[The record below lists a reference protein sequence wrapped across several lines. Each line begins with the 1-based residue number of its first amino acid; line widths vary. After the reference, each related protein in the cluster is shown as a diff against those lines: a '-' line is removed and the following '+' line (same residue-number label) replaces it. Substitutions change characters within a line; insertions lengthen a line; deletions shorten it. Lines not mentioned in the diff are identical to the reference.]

1 MDNKMKKKQLQFASH
16 YSRRNFIR
24 QSGVAA
30 AGLGIAPLVLPSR
43 VLGKDD
49 AVAPGNRITVGVIG
63 VGRQTVYANIP
74 GFLREADAQIVA
86 VCDVDSWRLERAK
99 QQVEKHYASQTISG
113 RFKGCATFGDWRELI
128 ARKDID
134 AVMIATPDH
143 WHMIQAI
150 AALKAGKDVACEKPL
165 TRSIAEGRR
174 LVEVVAE
181 NKRVF
186 RTDSEFRSNAAMHR
200 AVQLVRNGRLG
211 QLRRIITITPKD
223 GTIGAQPDMPVP
235 PELNYEMWLGPA
247 PFKPYTEKRVHPQ
260 KTPGGRPGWLT
271 IRDYAD
277 GMMANWGAH
286 LNDIAMW
293 ANDTEHT
300 GPVAIEATGSYP
312 PPGNFWDVI
321 QTFEARFDFANGVQ
335 MTCKTGEKPL
345 VRFEGT
351 EGWIEVRYPSDT
363 EVSADA
369 LLSWKAGPND
379 LQLPFK
385 TTEKRDF
392 LDAVKSRG
400 QPLYDAEGGHRVN
413 ALSHLALASVE
424 LGRKLKWDPV
434 KEEVIGDDAANRLLQ
449 PKPMRAPW
457 KLEV

>member
-1 MDNKMKKKQLQFASH
+1 MDNKMKKKQHQFASH

-30 AGLGIAPLVLPSR
+30 VGLAIAPLVLPSR

-99 QQVEKHYASQTISG
+99 QQVEKHYASQTASG

-134 AVMIATPDH
+134 AVMIGTPDH

-165 TRSIAEGRR
+165 TRFITEGRR
-174 LVEVVAE
+174 LVEVVTE

-211 QLRRIITITPKD
+211 
-223 GTIGAQPDMPVP
+223 
-235 PELNYEMWLGPA
+235 
-247 PFKPYTEKRVHPQ
+247 
-260 KTPGGRPGWLT
+260 
-271 IRDYAD
+271 
-277 GMMANWGAH
+277 
-286 LNDIAMW
+286 
-293 ANDTEHT
+293 
-300 GPVAIEATGSYP
+300 
-312 PPGNFWDVI
+312 
-321 QTFEARFDFANGVQ
+321 
-335 MTCKTGEKPL
+335 
-345 VRFEGT
+345 
-351 EGWIEVRYPSDT
+351 
-363 EVSADA
+363 
-369 LLSWKAGPND
+369 
-379 LQLPFK
+379 
-385 TTEKRDF
+385 
-392 LDAVKSRG
+392 
-400 QPLYDAEGGHRVN
+400 
-413 ALSHLALASVE
+413 
-424 LGRKLKWDPV
+424 
-434 KEEVIGDDAANRLLQ
+434 
-449 PKPMRAPW
+449 
-457 KLEV
+457 